1 MDSNGN
7 EHREAVREVIET
19 EVKNLINE
27 EMRKAAQDL
36 ADEQKKAIRQIVE
49 EQKIAINAVVE
60 EEKAIFR
67 ESGSFWLQGEVLTK
81 LGREEDGRRSKG
93 GEFTFDQATD
103 NHVVE
108 RKSARLE
115 LAEHLNACG
124 FVLRKIVAFPVEG

>member
-19 EVKNLINE
+19 EVRNLINE

-60 EEKAIFR
+60 EEKKAIWTR
-67 ESGSFWLQGEVLTK
+67 L
-81 LGREEDGRRSKG
+81 EEL
-93 GEFTFDQATD
+93 
-103 NHVVE
+103 
-108 RKSARLE
+108 RKSI
-115 LAEHLNACG
+115 
-124 FVLRKIVAFPVEG
+124 VKIGLG